1 MPGRQPDKSSAPNLG
16 GFKLDLR
23 AIFEQLK
30 TLWTKM
36 DATRRWITV
45 VAILLVAGLIFLITQ
60 IATTPK
66 YELLYSKLTE
76 EDKAQIIVKLN
87 EMKVPYRE
95 SASGGIEVPNS
106 TTVRAN
112 LLTQGI
118 PSGGSVGWEIF
129 DQTSFSDT
137 DFTNQIKKQRAIIG
151 EIERTMRKISG
162 IDDAKVILNMADDS
176 EYIFADDKPE
186 GSASILLTLHE
197 PGILSE
203 NQVES
208 ILNLVKNATGLKEDN
223 ITIVDNFANDLTAAL
238 RPRQTGSLG
247 GKSGSNGTSLAD
259 RFAYTAQYEEETRR
273 NVERLLAKPFGF
285 KKVVAVVKAELDL
298 DYQETKSQTFADKGV
313 PRSEQEKNETYEG
326 TSANSVGVPGTD
338 SNITQ
343 YKAPDAGN
351 VVMKGEKSEHTVNN
365 EISNVEQFTVN
376 APGKVKRQSVSVY
389 VDGNLTP
396 EIKQSVYN
404 LAKEAAGVVEE
415 RGDKLSVETFSL
427 APAAQPARQTIPWT
441 NWSIAAVLGAL
452 LLTLIIL
459 VIVKEPAPQRV
470 ETVKTITQQVQRPE
484 RVVIKEREKVIRQKQ
499 AATAKAPTAAEIAL
513 GPLPRGQE
521 EGEEEVPVPIVG
533 TKIDKLIEDRAQQ
546 EQAAGGGVFEEAA
559 LPPKPE
565 PTPEEKLRNEHL
577 EAIQKMATDKPAD
590 LAALLRAWLSED

>member
-1 MPGRQPDKSSAPNLG
+1 M
-16 GFKLDLR
+16 DLK
-23 AIFEQLK
+23 AILQQIK
-30 TLWTKM
+30 TLWNKM
-36 DATRRWITV
+36 DVTRRWITV
-45 VAILLVAGLIFLITQ
+45 VAILLVAGLIFLITR

-66 YELLYSKLTE
+66 YDLLYSKLTE

-95 SASGGIEVPNS
+95 SASGGIEVPNA

-129 DQTSFSDT
+129 DKTSFSDT

-151 EIERTMRKISG
+151 EIERTMRKLAG
-162 IDDAKVILNMADDS
+162 IDDAKVILNIADNS

-186 GSASILLTLHE
+186 GTASIQLTLRE

-208 ILNLVKNATGLKEDN
+208 ILNLVKNATGLKPDN

-238 RPRQTGSLG
+238 RPQQSGTLG
-247 GKSGSNGTSLAD
+247 GGRSTGNGSSLAD
-259 RFAYTAQYEEETRR
+259 RFAYTAQYEDETRR
-273 NVERLLAKPFGF
+273 NVERVLAKPFGF
-285 KKVVAVVKAELDL
+285 KKVVAVVKAELNL

-313 PRSEQEKNETYEG
+313 PRSEQEKYETYEG
-326 TSANSVGVPGTD
+326 TGANSIGVPGTD

-343 YKAPDAGN
+343 YKAPDVGN
-351 VVMKGEKSEHTVNN
+351 VVTKGEKSEHTVNN
-365 EISNVEQFTVN
+365 EISNVEQLTIN
-376 APGKVKRQSVSVY
+376 APGKVVRQSLSVY

-404 LAKEAAGVVEE
+404 LAKEAAGIVEE

-427 APAAQPARQTIPWT
+427 TQPTQPARQNIPGI
-441 NWSIAAVLGAL
+441 NWIIAAILGAL
-452 LLTLIIL
+452 LITLIIL
-459 VIVKEPAPQRV
+459 VIVKEPVPQRV
-470 ETVKTITQQVQRPE
+470 ETVKTITQHVQRPE

-499 AATAKAPTAAEIAL
+499 GAAVQAPTAAEIAL

-546 EQAAGGGVFEEAA
+546 EQAAGGGVFEEEA
-559 LPPKPE
+559 LPTKPE

-577 EAIQKMATDKPAD
+577 DAIKKIANDKPED